1 MISILVFATDEK
13 NFGLSGSDSKMRELR
28 KIVFED
34 YALNKFRR
42 NLLCSISLFKEQ
54 NNFLITMIDFEAIIK
69 LVDMEN
75 TALTRVGL
83 ADYHIGWQL
92 QPLSNGRSTIIDTF

>member
-28 KIVFED
+28 QIMFQD

-42 NLLCSISLFKEQ
+42 NLLSSIRLFKEQ
-54 NNFLITMIDFEAIIK
+54 NNFLVTMIDFEAIIE
-69 LVDMEN
+69 LVDMED

-92 QPLSNGRSTIIDTF
+92 